1 MEYCFAYIT
10 DITKRKAAEQAL
22 RELNAT
28 LEARVH
34 EEVAKNRD
42 KDHLLIQ
49 QSRLAAMGEM
59 MGNIA
64 HQWRQPI
71 NALSLVLANIKD
83 AYEFDQLDRAYLD
96 NQVER
101 GGHLIHRMSATID
114 DFRGFFRPDRTRQAF
129 SLARAVRDAMMIVD
143 LSYAHAKIA
152 LELEPGEDVVC
163 FGFPNEYAQVVLNLL
178 GNAKNAI
185 VERKIPAGRVTIRI
199 GRAGRNGRLILCDN
213 GGGIPAD
220 ALPRIFEPY
229 FTTREQGTGIGLY
242 MSRMIIENMGGHIEV
257 ANADGGARVT
267 LTTPLAPENVVP
279 GRQ

>member
-1 MEYCFAYIT
+1 
-10 DITKRKAAEQAL
+10 
-22 RELNAT
+22 
-28 LEARVH
+28 
-34 EEVAKNRD
+34 
-42 KDHLLIQ
+42 
-49 QSRLAAMGEM
+49 
-59 MGNIA
+59 
-64 HQWRQPI
+64 
-71 NALSLVLANIKD
+71 
-83 AYEFDQLDRAYLD
+83 
-96 NQVER
+96 
-101 GGHLIHRMSATID
+101 
-114 DFRGFFRPDRTRQAF
+114 
-129 SLARAVRDAMMIVD
+129 
-143 LSYAHAKIA
+143 
-152 LELEPGEDVVC
+152 
-163 FGFPNEYAQVVLNLL
+163 
-178 GNAKNAI
+178 